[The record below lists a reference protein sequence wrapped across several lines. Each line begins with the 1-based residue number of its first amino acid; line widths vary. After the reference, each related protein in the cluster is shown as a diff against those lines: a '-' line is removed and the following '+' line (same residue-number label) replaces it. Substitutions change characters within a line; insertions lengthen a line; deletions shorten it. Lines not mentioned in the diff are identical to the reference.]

1 VSLATR
7 RAAESR
13 GRLAEAR
20 CALRLRLK
28 GYRILA
34 RRFRTHGGEV
44 DIVARRRGIVAFVEV
59 KARDSEASAADSI
72 TPRQRRRILA
82 AAKAY
87 IARHPDLA
95 DHEFRFDVMLVAG
108 WHPPRHILDAWRE

>member
-1 VSLATR
+1 MSLDSR

-13 GRLAEAR
+13 GRLAEAH
-20 CALRLRLK
+20 CAFRLRLK

-34 RRFRTHGGEV
+34 RRFRTHVGEV
-44 DIVARRRGIVAFVEV
+44 DIVARRGRTVAFIEV
-59 KARDSEASAADSI
+59 KARDSEESASQSI

-87 IARHPDLA
+87 IAGHPHLA
-95 DHEFRFDVMLVAG
+95 GHEFRFDVMLVAG
-108 WHPPRHILDAWRE
+108 WWRSRHILDAWRE

>member
-1 VSLATR
+1 LSLGSR

-13 GRLAEAR
+13 GRLAESR

-34 RRFRTHGGEV
+34 RRFQTRVGEV
-44 DIVARRRGIVAFVEV
+44 DIIARRGRIVAFIEV
-59 KARDSEASAADSI
+59 KARDSEPAAAESI
-72 TPRQRRRILA
+72 TSRQRRRILA
-82 AAKAY
+82 AAKTY
-87 IARHPDLA
+87 IARNPHLA

-108 WHPPRHILDAWRE
+108 WGPPHHILDAWRE